1 MTDSMTTQDTG
12 PRPEETIVNEQSP
25 EPQQPTTP
33 PAAAPPAGAQQ
44 GREGWANVGKQ
55 AFDPRRKSPRLAAFL
70 SFVPGVGQVYTG
82 YYVRGFV
89 MAASFLFLL
98 LFAANAPRYME
109 PIPGFAVFFL
119 WLFNVIDSG
128 RMAALYN
135 HALAGT
141 SEIQV
146 PEDFRMPSMG
156 GSVGGGALL
165 VLFGLLALS
174 NTLFGLSLEWLE
186 YWWPIFPIGLGGYLV
201 VRGVLDRS
209 S

>member
-1 MTDSMTTQDTG
+1 MSETATMHETDRT
-12 PRPEETIVNEQSP
+12 PEEATVNQQSYEQP
-25 EPQQPTTP
+25 PQQPAP
-33 PAAAPPAGAQQ
+33 PPAPAAAPGQ
-44 GREGWANVGKQ
+44 RGWANIGQQ

-70 SFVPGVGQVYTG
+70 SFVPGLGQIYTG

-98 LFAANAPRYME
+98 LFAVNAPRYME

-135 HALAGT
+135 HALAG
-141 SEIQV
+141 SGEIQV
-146 PEDFRMPSMG
+146 PDDFKMPAMG

-165 VLFGLLALS
+165 VLFGLVALS

-201 VRGVLDRS
+201 VRGVIDRIS
-209 S
+209 